1 MIFFVSLRMKQKQP
15 KKKFV
20 MIGNIKVE
28 VNKKIE
34 NPKNLD
40 FFTYASYL
48 IAGKIKPQNESDR
61 KILAEAKG
69 ISEKGGVVEIP
80 YN

>member
-1 MIFFVSLRMKQKQP
+1 MRQKQP

-34 NPKNLD
+34 NLKDLD
-40 FFTYASYL
+40 FFTYTSYL

-61 KILAEAKG
+61 KILAEAKE